1 MVHLDERI
9 WVVDGSSIMSHQV
22 WDSFHPHSAL
32 PPFAQVVL
40 CLFHWDAVNSKTAL
54 GVTDQAEMLP
64 CLLDT
69 NDIHKSSRVCDSHS
83 NLAINCDEAL
93 HMYLLYL
100 ISSQRV
106 LEFIPEEDDQGKTF
120 PKLVGIC
127 RWTRCKYTC

>member
-9 WVVDGSSIMSHQV
+9 WVVDGPSIMSHQV

-54 GVTDQAEMLP
+54 GVIEEAEMLP
-64 CLLDT
+64 YLLNT
-69 NDIHKSSRVCDSHS
+69 NDIHKSSRVCGSHS
-83 NLAINCDEAL
+83 NLAINFDEAL
-93 HMYLLYL
+93 HTYLLYL

-106 LEFIPEEDDQGKTF
+106 LEFIPEKTI
-120 PKLVGIC
+120 KGRHSLSLWGS
-127 RWTRCKYTC
+127 